1 MIHFLDI
8 FHTHTHTFTYNDIKF
23 KFSNTHFRIE
33 IVEKEKKSSFLMQI
47 SYRCGDL
54 LDGNSIFK
62 KEKTEKYLVFLKNFR
77 NSQGTKE
84 TG

>member
-1 MIHFLDI
+1 
-8 FHTHTHTFTYNDIKF
+8 
-23 KFSNTHFRIE
+23 
-33 IVEKEKKSSFLMQI
+33 MQI

-62 KEKTEKYLVFLKNFR
+62 KEKTEKYLIFLKNFQ

-84 TG
+84 TGQ